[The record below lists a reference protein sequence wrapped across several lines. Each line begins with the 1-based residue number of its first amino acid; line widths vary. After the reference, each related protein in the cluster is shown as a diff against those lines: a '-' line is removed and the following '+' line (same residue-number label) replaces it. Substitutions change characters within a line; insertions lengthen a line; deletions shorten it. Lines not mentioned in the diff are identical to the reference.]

1 MGEEN
6 MSTEFASN
14 SSPITRSHRILLLTA
29 TVMTY
34 LLVTMGGI
42 VCTTRSTL
50 GCPDWPGCFG
60 QFVPPTQSNNAII
73 EYTHR
78 FIAALTTPLII
89 AAAVVGWR
97 RARSIRWVSGPPL
110 VAIALTGVVITF
122 GAFAVLTG
130 LTPPLAALDLGSALL
145 VLALMTTATVVAFAR
160 RADRV
165 SVGPISFRD
174 PFAKLALW
182 TA

>member
-1 MGEEN
+1 MAI
-6 MSTEFASN
+6 EFASD
-14 SSPITRSHRILLLTA
+14 SAPVTRSHRVLLVTA

-60 QFVPPTQSNNAII
+60 QFVPPTQSNAII

-89 AAAVVGWR
+89 AAAAVGWR
-97 RARSIRWVSGPPL
+97 KARSIRWVSGPPL
-110 VAIALTGVVITF
+110 VAIALTGAVITF

-130 LTPPLAALDLGSALL
+130 LPPALAALDLGSALL